1 MLGCYPSLAGSNP
14 AVSAIALDEHVCYAV
29 SMKCTWHLC
38 ENELSGRKTKF
49 CSIQCNNKY
58 QVTKKRRN
66 LKATLVEAAGSKC
79 VDCGY
84 TGPAFMFDFDHRD
97 PKLKSFS
104 ISDKG
109 VTVSLARLQEEV
121 KKCDLVCANCHRF
134 RTHVQRCLGCEH
146 CARIP

>member
-1 MLGCYPSLAGSNP
+1 
-14 AVSAIALDEHVCYAV
+14 
-29 SMKCTWHLC
+29 
-38 ENELSGRKTKF
+38 
-49 CSIQCNNKY
+49 
-58 QVTKKRRN
+58 
-66 LKATLVEAAGSKC
+66 
-79 VDCGY
+79 
-84 TGPAFMFDFDHRD
+84 MFDFDHRD